1 MTTHRHDEHRLHSG
15 WWALILLSVLAV
27 FAGATIGAFNGTFR
41 SFIPVTLTSD
51 RAGLVMD
58 PGARVKMRGVQV
70 GRVGEILGGN
80 GPVQLR
86 LEIDP
91 NQIASIPANVQAQIA
106 VTTAFGSKFVDLIPP
121 AEPSA
126 AHLASGA
133 VLISRNV
140 STEVNTVFENV
151 VDLLNM
157 VDPAKLNAVLTA
169 VADGVRG
176 QGPRMGQA
184 ASDLNDVLTA
194 LNARKDTFRQ
204 DWRSFKSFNDT
215 YNAAAQD
222 ILTILDTASSTSTT
236 VVKHS
241 SQLEAF
247 LLNTLGF
254 ARSGTDLLVSSK
266 DNLIKAVNTLE
277 PTTELLNKY
286 TPIYTCFLQG
296 ATWFLNH
303 GGYDVWGGN
312 GKSIQLDVA
321 LLGGNDPYSYPENL
335 PVVAAK
341 GGPGGQPSCGSL
353 PDPTKNFPVRQ
364 LITNTGWGT
373 GLDDRPNP
381 GIGHPCW
388 ADYFPVTRAV
398 PEAPTIRQCI
408 PGPAPGPT
416 PAPGSPPFGAPF
428 YGADGESLWPNVPPA
443 TPDAT
448 PPPPQSSSD
457 GAAPQPAAAA
467 PAVAADPVPA
477 PGPELN
483 PSKP

>member
-1 MTTHRHDEHRLHSG
+1 MTTRRHDEHRLHSG
-15 WWALILLSVLAV
+15 WWALILVSVLAV
-27 FAGATIGAFNGTFR
+27 FSAATIGAFSGIFR
-41 SFIPVTLTSD
+41 TYIPVTLTSD

-58 PGARVKMRGVQV
+58 AGARVKMRGVQV
-70 GRVGEILGGN
+70 GRVGTILGGN

-91 NQIASIPANVQAQIA
+91 DQVANIPANVGAQIA

-121 AEPSA
+121 AQPSA
-126 AHLASGA
+126 ARLASGA
-133 VLISRNV
+133 VLISKNV

-151 VDLLNM
+151 VDLLKM

-176 QGPRMGQA
+176 QGTRMGQA
-184 ASDLNDVLTA
+184 ATGMNEVLTA
-194 LNARKDTFRQ
+194 LNARNDTFRQ
-204 DWRSFKSFNDT
+204 DWRSFKNFNDT
-215 YNAAAQD
+215 YNAVAQD
-222 ILTILDTASSTSTT
+222 IVTILDTASTTSTT
-236 VVKHS
+236 VVKHA
-241 SQLEAF
+241 SQLDE
-247 LLNTLGF
+247 LLINTLGF
-254 ARSGTDLLVSSK
+254 ARSGTNLLASSK
-266 DNLIKAVNTLE
+266 DSFINAVNTLE

-286 TPIYTCFLQG
+286 SPVYTCFLQG

-321 LLGGNDPYSYPENL
+321 LLGGNDPYGYPDNL

-364 LITNTGWGT
+364 LITDTGWGT

-381 GIGHPCW
+381 GIGHPCY

-398 PEAPTIRQCI
+398 PEAPTIRQCL

-416 PAPGSPPFGAPF
+416 PPPGSPPFGAPF
-428 YGADGESLWPNVPPA
+428 YGADGASLWPNVPPA
-443 TPDAT
+443 TTDAAPT
-448 PPPPQSSSD
+448 PPAPAADTAARQLAP
-457 GAAPQPAAAA
+457 AAP
-467 PAVAADPVPA
+467 DSA
-477 PGPELN
+477 PGAGPEQSAPN
-483 PSKP
+483 P